1 MTDEGYRDEFGY
13 YDDNSYAAG
22 TVTDAARR
30 SEDDPVLPTDRHAS
44 ERVDAE
50 SKTIELHEEDVNIHT
65 QKRNLGNVEI
75 SKEVIEET
83 KTVEVPVEREE
94 LHIKHTI
101 PTDDTTLDGDAV
113 FEEETIEVPL
123 SEDEIIVDKE
133 TRITDQVEIEK
144 TTHTDT
150 QSISETE
157 RREELIIDDET
168 GRLKEDSDLSD
179 NKK

>member
-1 MTDEGYRDEFGY
+1 M
-13 YDDNSYAAG
+13 
-22 TVTDAARR
+22 
-30 SEDDPVLPTDRHAS
+30 
-44 ERVDAE
+44 
-50 SKTIELHEEDVNIHT
+50 
-65 QKRNLGNVEI
+65 
-75 SKEVIEET
+75 
-83 KTVEVPVEREE
+83 EVPVEREE